1 MARLVIGS
9 RASHNGKVGG
19 ETQMNIGQA
28 SQQAGIPAKMIRYY
42 ESIGLLP
49 QADRRASGYRDY
61 SDEDVSRLKFLR
73 RARSLGFSVS
83 QVEQLMR
90 LWSDRDRSNADV
102 RELALSHAAE
112 LEVKARQLQ
121 EMIDTLRRLARAC
134 QRGDR
139 PECPIIEELGG
150 GQLAGSGRG
159 NPFPPTAEWRRSRY
173 TQVTSSKRRSP
184 LFATRTTRSVRWRPC
199 GTSDVGFSLPT
210 LPSR

>member
-1 MARLVIGS
+1 
-9 RASHNGKVGG
+9 
-19 ETQMNIGQA
+19 MNIGQA

-83 QVEQLMR
+83 QIEQLMR

-150 GQLAGSGRG
+150 GQDASSGRG
-159 NPFPPTAEWRRSRY
+159 KRPKSRAPA
-173 TQVTSSKRRSP
+173 R
-184 LFATRTTRSVRWRPC
+184 AC
-199 GTSDVGFSLPT
+199 
-210 LPSR
+210 